1 MKELNGSTQYRI
13 ADLYQHTRMSTGAI
27 ASALGV
33 SRDSVRK
40 YKDLE
45 IPVQRRIV

>member
-1 MKELNGSTQYRI
+1 MKEIDEATKYRI
-13 ADLYQHTRMSTGAI
+13 ADLYQNTRKSAGAI
-27 ASALGV
+27 GDLLGV
-33 SRDSVRK
+33 SRPTVNK